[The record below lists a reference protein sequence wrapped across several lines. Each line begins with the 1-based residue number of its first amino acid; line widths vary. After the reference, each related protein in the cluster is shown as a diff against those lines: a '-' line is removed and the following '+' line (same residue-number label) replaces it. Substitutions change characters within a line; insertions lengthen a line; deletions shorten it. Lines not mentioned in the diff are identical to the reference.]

1 MGWLAPRWEARVGF
15 QYVGEVFSD
24 FGNTARRPAYGL
36 VNLGLNHQVT
46 PASRLSFR
54 VFNLFDKVYAISGNA
69 VDGVGTNWLL
79 GRPRSVEVAFT
90 TAF

>member
-1 MGWLAPRWEARVGF
+1 MGWNSPPSWPPA
-15 QYVGEVFSD
+15 D
-24 FGNTARRPAYGL
+24 HARRPAYGL
-36 VNLGLNHQVT
+36 VNLGLDHQVT